1 MIENAI
7 STNENLVQDNS
18 SIECVSPETNPIA
31 TIQTEPK
38 NLASANQLFDFH
50 AVHNGEA
57 CIESLDPKDRGT
69 ERRFRFTRALLCTLL
84 GVKSENTITNH
95 VQALIN
101 RGVINDVKN
110 LTSLNIKN
118 ENGNGA
124 VKMTLYDL
132 KVFNYLVMRL
142 DTDQAWEKK
151 AKFNDVL
158 VERETGVAQAQ
169 TQPTIFDYARA
180 LIAEKERSDALEAQN
195 KALQAE
201 HAETK
206 VLLAEEKEKVEY
218 LERSKSWIGDKKVAT
233 AMGTAGAKS
242 KECERLKKEV
252 CNLKSEMDL
261 KIYNACSA
269 IRKEYEESW
278 VTAREWC
285 YKHGLPVKTDQ
296 PKWTVSAKLV
306 EICASY
312 PDREPQWHPNA
323 RGTRLFPKWACDILD
338 KMYDEDD
345 TFLKEY
351 RKV

>member
-1 MIENAI
+1 MIENTI

-31 TIQTEPK
+31 TTTHSE
-38 NLASANQLFDFH
+38 QLFDFN
-50 AVHNGEA
+50 AKHNGEA
-57 CIESLDPKDRGT
+57 CIASLDPKDRGT
-69 ERRFRFTRALLCTLL
+69 ERQFRFTRALLCTLL

-124 VKMTLYDL
+124 VKMMLYDL

-142 DTDQAWEKK
+142 DTDRAWEMK

-201 HAETK
+201 HEETK
-206 VLLAEEKEKVEY
+206 VLLAEEKEKSEY
-218 LERSKSWIGDKKVAT
+218 LERSKSWIGDKKVAS

-242 KECERLKKEV
+242 KECDRLKKEV
-252 CNLKSEMDL
+252 CKLKSEMDL
-261 KIYNACSA
+261 KIYNVREA
-269 IRKEYEESW
+269 IRKEYEEAW

-285 YKHGLPVKTDQ
+285 YRHRISVKINQ
-296 PKWTVSAKLV
+296 PKWIVSAKLA
-306 EICASY
+306 EICAAY
-312 PDREPQWHPNA
+312 PNRDQWHTNA
-323 RGTRLFPKWACDILD
+323 SDVRVFPKWACDILD

-345 TFLKEY
+345 TFLSEY
-351 RKV
+351 RTE